1 MRSSQMDAARLDEEL
16 SSMLREQFLRAFSLF
31 RPAAVARLQPEL
43 TLLLDFLVG
52 AFWCRLCLGSCAWC

>member
-1 MRSSQMDAARLDEEL
+1 
-16 SSMLREQFLRAFSLF
+16 MLREQFLRAFSLF